1 MAPVLFG
8 IGLCGG
14 SSLCLSRNLN
24 LFLGVDVAES
34 VVTSARGGGGGNVK
48 DLVLMAPEAD
58 AGGGS
63 GGPLLRSSSSSRV
76 GTPSVDESL
85 TSL

>member
-1 MAPVLFG
+1 MAPVLFA

-14 SSLCLSRNLN
+14 SSPCLSRNLN

-34 VVTSARGGGGGNVK
+34 VVASALGGGGGSVN
-48 DLVLMAPEAD
+48 DLVLIVPEAE

-63 GGPLLRSSSSSRV
+63 GGLLLRSFSSSRV
-76 GTPSVDESL
+76 GPHCRNTVW
-85 TSL
+85 